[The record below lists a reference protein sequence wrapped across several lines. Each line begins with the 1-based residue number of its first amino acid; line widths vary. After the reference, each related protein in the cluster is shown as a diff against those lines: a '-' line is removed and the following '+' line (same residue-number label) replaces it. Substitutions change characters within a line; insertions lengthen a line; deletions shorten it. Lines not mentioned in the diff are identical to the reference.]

1 MSTPFEHL
9 DMANDMQRAAEL
21 MQNRL
26 TNATIGRYGLGQDI
40 GDIDY
45 IVASVGVVAVMPDS
59 MTADEAVMLAD
70 REMYKVKQQRK
81 HQKL

>member
-1 MSTPFEHL
+1 
-9 DMANDMQRAAEL
+9 MANDMQRAAEL

-45 IVASVGVVAVMPDS
+45 IGASVGVVAVMPDS